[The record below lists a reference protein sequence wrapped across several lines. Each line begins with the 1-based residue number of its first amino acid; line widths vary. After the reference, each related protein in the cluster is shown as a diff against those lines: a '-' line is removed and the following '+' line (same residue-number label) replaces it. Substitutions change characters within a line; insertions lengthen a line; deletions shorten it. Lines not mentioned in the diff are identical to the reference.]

1 MRRIALAALA
11 MSMTTMAGCSS
22 LDATSPRGSVEG
34 TYSLVR
40 LNGQVLPYTFS
51 SGLTLTSDDLTLYR
65 DGTFMDVS
73 RYSSGS
79 THTQQGYYTDTNG
92 SLYFEPTSGSPYQGS
107 VSGTVLTEI
116 VSGFTQTF
124 ERR

>member
-11 MSMTTMAGCSS
+11 IGMTTMAGCSS
-22 LDATSPRGSVEG
+22 DATSPSGSVEG
-34 TYSLVR
+34 TYSLIR
-40 LNGQVLPYTFS
+40 LNGQTLPYSFS

-65 DGTFMDVS
+65 DGTFTDVS
-73 RYSSGS
+73 RYSSGN

-92 SLYFEPTSGSPYQGS
+92 SLYFEPSSDAPYQGS

-116 VSGFTQTF
+116 VNGYTQTF